1 MYYQRERLIDVSALR
16 IILTVLLI
24 IDCIVVT
31 VVVLMQEGKQVGLGA
46 MAGGSADSYW
56 SKNKSR
62 SMEGKLVTIT
72 RVLVV
77 LFFVLSML
85 LNLKAI

>member
-1 MYYQRERLIDVSALR
+1 MSVLR

-24 IDCIVVT
+24 LDCIVVS
-31 VVVLMQEGKQVGLGA
+31 VIILMQEGKQVGLGA

-62 SMEGKLVTIT
+62 SMEGMLVTLT

-77 LFFVLSML
+77 LFFLISIL
-85 LNLKAI
+85 LNLKVI

>member
-1 MYYQRERLIDVSALR
+1 MSALR
-16 IILTVLLI
+16 IILTILLI
-24 IDCIVVT
+24 LDCIVVT

-77 LFFVLSML
+77 LFFLLSIV
-85 LNLKAI
+85 LNLKMI

>member
-1 MYYQRERLIDVSALR
+1 MSVLR

-24 IDCIVVT
+24 LDCIVVS
-31 VVVLMQEGKQVGLGA
+31 VIILMQEGKQVGLGA

-62 SMEGKLVTIT
+62 SMEGKLVTLT

-77 LFFVLSML
+77 LFFLISIL
-85 LNLKAI
+85 LNLKVI

>member
-1 MYYQRERLIDVSALR
+1 MSVLR
-16 IILTVLLI
+16 IILTILLI
-24 IDCIVVT
+24 LDCIVVT

-77 LFFVLSML
+77 LFFLLSIL
-85 LNLKAI
+85 LNLKVI

>member
-1 MYYQRERLIDVSALR
+1 MSAIR

-24 IDCIVVT
+24 IDCIAVT
-31 VVVLMQEGKQVGLGA
+31 VIVLMQEGKQVGLGA
-46 MAGGSADSYW
+46 MAGGAGESSYW

-62 SMEGKLVTIT
+62 SLEGKLVTLT

-77 LFFVLSML
+77 LFFVFSIL
-85 LNLKAI
+85 LNLKVF